1 MTRVLMIDDA
11 TALTELFAQ
20 AIADDLGCDVVT
32 GNHPDDAARILADG
46 RGPIDV
52 ALIDLSFPGYDG
64 FGIEALAEIDNSS
77 PDTMLV
83 ILTHGDEWVA
93 EVLRDAW
100 ELLPVAT
107 VISKSAPLDLQL
119 ATIRTV
125 LDEGTAPIDPAI
137 RPLLPAHRNPAR
149 TPDSFGR
156 LVPHAGHAKLW
167 AALIDTRGE
176 VTLHA
181 VASTAELKPNTIK
194 NYRDALYPELELHGL
209 VRPSLAEMRG
219 FAFRCRP
226 FLQPHIDC
234 ALDRS
239 SA

>member
-46 RGPIDV
+46 GAAIDV
-52 ALIDLSFPGYDG
+52 ALVDLSFPGYEG
-64 FGIEALAEIDNSS
+64 YGIEALAEIDDTS
-77 PDTMLV
+77 PDTRLV
-83 ILTHGDEWVA
+83 IITHGDQWVA

-100 ELLPVAT
+100 ELLPVVT

-119 ATIRTV
+119 ATIRGV

-137 RPLLPAHRNPAR
+137 RPLLPAERNPAR
-149 TPDSFGR
+149 TPESFRR

-167 AALIDTRGE
+167 AALLATAGE
-176 VTLHA
+176 VTLHS

-209 VRPSLAEMRG
+209 VRPNLAQMRS

-234 ALDRS
+234 ALGRS
-239 SA
+239 QS